1 MKTSFAVGAFQ
12 YNFTGRRDMTD
23 SYLIAQ
29 DLSNLDLSK
38 AILDGAQLDC
48 AILND
53 ADLSE
58 TSLKNTSFFST
69 DLEGANL
76 SNAKVDD
83 CDFHH
88 ANLERAN
95 LEGVDFSNS
104 NVRGA
109 LFTDATGL
117 SLKQKL
123 WLKSNG
129 ALNISLDNEQLD
141 SLHDNDDSYGLLGK
155 LKSWISFSH

>member
-1 MKTSFAVGAFQ
+1 MKTSIIETLE

-23 SYLIAQ
+23 SYLVAQ
-29 DLSNLDLSK
+29 DLSNLDLSR
-38 AILDGAQLDC
+38 AILDGAELDC
-48 AILND
+48 AILTN
-53 ADLSE
+53 ANLSE
-58 TSLKNTSFFST
+58 TSLKKTSFFST

-76 SNAKVDD
+76 SNAKVYD

-95 LEGVDFSNS
+95 LTGIDFSTS

-109 LFTDATGL
+109 IFTDAQGL

-123 WLKSNG
+123 WLKENG
-129 ALNISLDNEQLD
+129 ALNISLKDEELD
-141 SLHDNDDSYGLLGK
+141 KYSDRHNLFERLKGLF
-155 LKSWISFSH
+155 SFSH